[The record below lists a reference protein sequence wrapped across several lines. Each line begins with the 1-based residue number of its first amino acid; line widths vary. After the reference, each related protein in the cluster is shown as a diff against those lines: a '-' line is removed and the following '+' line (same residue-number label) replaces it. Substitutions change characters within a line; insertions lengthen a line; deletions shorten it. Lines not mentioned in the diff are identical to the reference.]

1 MRAGQKPFEIEY
13 ALKVL
18 QALKTCRSIE
28 IDDYDALCKALPIYA
43 AKLVKLG
50 HDVDEM
56 VLWEGAIKGVSF
68 LADEIKRLS
77 AQAAK
82 PRPNLS
88 YESVVAGFYKGEAS
102 SHSSAEQKA
111 LEQFW
116 EDCRE
121 GDLKAVKAYVKATGL
136 ATGSKV
142 YRNCMHG
149 MRVAAIH
156 AKLNV
161 FRYLYEQGYGDIHM
175 YQSEALR
182 YAANRGNLAMVKYI
196 YEHTDEQP
204 EFENIAMNWA
214 VGGDHVA
221 VVRYLHQQHGVPFQD
236 GVCDH
241 VLAAVASGALKSLK
255 YMHKNGVDI
264 HADDHEPLL
273 KAAERGH
280 INVVSYIVENGGN
293 SESEKIAAFFKAAA
307 AGHTNVVAYLEEQG
321 VDVLQCDNTAL
332 YLALKHG
339 YRDLVD
345 FLESKGASRGDL
357 TAAEKKELYRAD
369 KWTEIAYDHDVTN
382 VLWLD
387 NPHYFKPELYAQ
399 IRNEML
405 SHEYL
410 HAHYQEKLA
419 YCASALF
426 CSRDNVLRYLEK
438 WGKKS
443 PSPLY
448 EVIKDLEIPK
458 KGRPDFKA
466 WCDAVMQ
473 HGPKMA
479 ALVKYADKCPVPLRS
494 ACGRLY
500 SFEATRDAI
509 ALKHYPMAETHPDMA
524 KFCFKRGWAR
534 ESFNKAAGLIG
545 QYERYYGVGQPKHG
559 ALIPEVTIDGKRF
572 GKEGYYFYKLPDG
585 DPRGLLLGEYT
596 DNCQHI
602 AGAGAAC
609 AEYGFMCP
617 SSGFYVVAHQQT
629 DEIIAQSWAWR
640 GKNGE
645 MVFDSLEG
653 LGERMDWLNW
663 QKLIKSLKYQF
674 KKHADIQAFYI
685 GDDGGTPPRALLQLK
700 NLPEKD
706 HAVPAE
712 YEEDAYRD
720 SKEGQLRVFKRR
732 SLCADS
738 VPKFNMYDR

>member
-18 QALKTCRSIE
+18 QSLKTCRSIE

-77 AQAAK
+77 AQASK
-82 PRPNLS
+82 PRKSRS
-88 YESVVAGFYKGEAS
+88 YKSVVAQLDKGELPHAPTP
-102 SHSSAEQKA
+102 ERLA
-111 LEQFW
+111 LEKFW
-116 EDCRE
+116 KDCGD
-121 GDLKAVKAYVKATGL
+121 GDLRAVKTYEKAIKFPGGEAYH
-136 ATGSKV
+136 
-142 YRNCMHG
+142 NCMHG
-149 MRVAAIH
+149 MRVAATH

-175 YQSEALR
+175 QQSEALR
-182 YAANRGNLAMVKYI
+182 YAAYQGNLAMVKYI
-196 YEHTDEQP
+196 YAHSDEQP
-204 EFENIAMNWA
+204 EHEDAAMNWA
-214 VGGDHVA
+214 IGQDHIA
-221 VVRYLHQQHGVPFQD
+221 VVRYLHQERGIPLMGWRADNLHT
-236 GVCDH
+236 
-241 VLAAVASGALKSLK
+241 AVANGALSSFK
-255 YMHKNGVDI
+255 YMHKNGVDLRANNDQALMQAAEGLSVEFFAYLHKLGADI
-264 HADDHEPLL
+264 HANADSVLYIAVL
-273 KAAERGH
+273 AG
-280 INVVSYIVENGGN
+280 NVDIVE
-293 SESEKIAAFFKAAA
+293 
-307 AGHTNVVAYLEEQG
+307 YLYDNG
-321 VDVLQCDNTAL
+321 VDVAQSNSPAL
-332 YLALKHG
+332 LYAMQHGDKDMIACLEDMGLA
-339 YRDLVD
+339 RSD
-345 FLESKGASRGDL
+345 FTENQDAL
-357 TAAEKKELYRAD
+357 LYRSD
-369 KWTEIAYDHDVTN
+369 KWFQINESNTISEQ
-382 VLWLD
+382 LWLH
-387 NPHYFKPELYAQ
+387 NPHYFKPELYWQ
-399 IRNEML
+399 IKDEMLEHEDLPEQTKEML
-405 SHEYL
+405 SFTASVL
-410 HAHYQEKLA
+410 FG
-419 YCASALF
+419 CAENL
-426 CSRDNVLRYLEK
+426 LRYLEK
-438 WGKKS
+438 WGKKTQR
-443 PSPLY
+443 PLFDML
-448 EVIKDLEIPK
+448 EGVEIPK
-458 KGRPDFKA
+458 DGTPDFKA
-466 WCDAVMQ
+466 WGDAALQ

-479 ALVKYADKCPVPLRS
+479 KLAQYADKCPTPMRS
-494 ACGRLY
+494 SCGRVTSY
-500 SFEATRDAI
+500 EATRDAI
-509 ALKHYPMAETHPDMA
+509 ALEHYTMAKIYPDMA
-524 KFCFKRGWAR
+524 KFCFKRGWAS
-534 ESFNKAAGLIG
+534 EHFNKATGLLEK
-545 QYERYYGVGQPKHG
+545 YERYYGAGQTKRG
-559 ALIPEVTIDGKRF
+559 ALIPEINIDGKRF

-585 DPRGLLLGEYT
+585 DPRGLQLGEYT

-617 SSGFYVVAHQQT
+617 SSGFYVVAHKET

-732 SLCADS
+732 SLCAGS